1 MYGIYTRPHN
11 QTLVFVRHAKWLP
24 TTSATISVQWV
35 TATIA
40 GPGCSG
46 VIQVLGFSP
55 QRQSFFFFLAPEGV
69 FLEILH
75 IPQFLAESWRI
86 PHEAAEEGGICITD
100 HETQAVR
107 IDVVLVITLKV
118 PHAEVTARGLLYQY
132 FIGFPVLRKVYDNVF
147 ALGENVCISFK
158 LKWTPSGVY
167 HVVTSVTHLCGTPTN

>member
-1 MYGIYTRPHN
+1 MHSLIMKAFEMYGIYTRPHN

-100 HETQAVR
+100 HERRKRFGLMSFLWLRSRFHTLRWLPEGCFTNILSDFLCCVR
-107 IDVVLVITLKV
+107 YMITFSL
-118 PHAEVTARGLLYQY
+118 
-132 FIGFPVLRKVYDNVF
+132 
-147 ALGENVCISFK
+147 
-158 LKWTPSGVY
+158 
-167 HVVTSVTHLCGTPTN
+167 